1 MEDKSIFELIAEYS
15 AGTISPADA
24 ELLRE
29 RLESDAEA
37 MRLFREIRETE
48 KILKSVQAQEK
59 IDLQKSWQRLDSS
72 LAGRPR
78 KGWRLFWTVG
88 LVVAASVALLLMF
101 VSPFTRQVE
110 QPGTLVSQVG
120 ITPGG
125 VKAILQSEDGK
136 MIDLTSSTSSR
147 IVTSDGLVLVNDS
160 LKGLRFDQ
168 SKLENQPMKYHTL
181 AVPVG
186 GEYHFTLADG
196 TRVWVNSA
204 SEVRFPNCFSGGKR
218 EIYVKGEV
226 YLEVARDEK
235 HPFVVHAGENE
246 VRVLGTRFNLTAYP
260 DEQKVITTLVEGS
273 VEFWNDQ
280 SSIRLKPG
288 EQSVLD
294 RETNNLEKQKVEVSI
309 YTSWVSGTYEYER
322 MPLSDITRQL
332 SRWYDVQFV
341 YETTEFSNHPFTG
354 VVKRDQSLE
363 EVLSII
369 EKTTNIKFKI
379 SGRTIIIKRAEDAA
393 NISRSSN

>member
-48 KILKSVQAQEK
+48 KILKSVQVQEK
-59 IDLQKSWQRLDSS
+59 IDLQKSWLRLDSS
-72 LAGRPR
+72 LVGRPR
-78 KGWRLFWTVG
+78 KGRWLFWRVG
-88 LVVAASVALLLMF
+88 SVVAASVALLLMF
-101 VSPFTRQVE
+101 VFPFTRQVE

-136 MIDLTSSTSSR
+136 MIDLTSSTSSH

-168 SKLENQPMKYHTL
+168 SKSENQPMKYHTL

-204 SEVRFPNCFSGGKR
+204 SEVRFPNCFSGKKR

-260 DEQKVITTLVEGS
+260 DEQEVITTLVEGS

-294 RETNNLEKQKVEVSI
+294 RETNNLEKQKVDVSI

>member
-101 VSPFTRQVE
+101 VFPFTRQVE

-273 VEFWNDQ
+273 VEFRNNQ

-294 RETNNLEKQKVEVSI
+294 RETNDLEKQKVDVSI

>member
-48 KILKSVQAQEK
+48 KILKSVQVQEK

-72 LAGRPR
+72 LVGRPR
-78 KGWRLFWTVG
+78 KGRWLFWRVG
-88 LVVAASVALLLMF
+88 PVVAASVALLLMF
-101 VSPFTRQVE
+101 VFPFTRQVE
-110 QPGTLVSQVG
+110 QPGTLVSQLG

-168 SKLENQPMKYHTL
+168 SKSENQPMKYHTL

-273 VEFWNDQ
+273 VEFRNNQ

-294 RETNNLEKQKVEVSI
+294 RETNNLEKQKVDVSI
-309 YTSWVSGTYEYER
+309 YTSWISGTYEYEL

-341 YETTEFSNHPFTG
+341 YESTEFSNHPFTG

>member
-15 AGTISPADA
+15 AGTISPVDA

-29 RLESDAEA
+29 RLESDADA
-37 MRLFREIRETE
+37 MRLFREIREGE
-48 KILKSVQAQEK
+48 KMLKSVQAHEK
-59 IDLQKSWQRLDSS
+59 IDLQVSWKHLEDS
-72 LAGRPR
+72 LAIRPR
-78 KGWRLFWTVG
+78 KGRWLLWTIG
-88 LVVAASVALLLMF
+88 SVVAASVALLLMF
-101 VSPFTRQVE
+101 VFQFTRQAE
-110 QPGTLVSQVG
+110 QPETLVSQMG

-125 VKAILQSEDGK
+125 VKAVLQYEDGK
-136 MIDLTSSTSSR
+136 TIDLTSSTSYR

-168 SKLENQPMKYHTL
+168 GELENRPMKYHTL

-204 SEVRFPNCFSGGKR
+204 SEVRFPNCFSGEKR

-226 YLEVARDEK
+226 YLEVARDEE
-235 HPFVVHAGENE
+235 HPFVVYAGENE

-260 DEQKVITTLVEGS
+260 DEQKVVTTLVEGS
-273 VEFWNDQ
+273 VEFRNDQ

-294 RETNNLEKQKVEVSI
+294 RATNKLEKQKVDVSI
-309 YTSWVSGTYEYER
+309 YTSWVSGTFEYER
-322 MPLSDITRQL
+322 MSLFDITRQL
-332 SRWYDVQFV
+332 SRWYDV
-341 YETTEFSNHPFTG
+341 EFFYKAEEFRNHPFTG
-354 VVKRDQSLE
+354 IVKRDQSLE
-363 EVLSII
+363 NVLKNI
-369 EKTTNIKFKI
+369 EETTNIKFEI
-379 SGRTIIIKRAEDAA
+379 SERVIIIKRAENAA
-393 NISRSSN
+393 NISRSGN

>member
-72 LAGRPR
+72 LVGRSR
-78 KGWRLFWTVG
+78 KGRWLFWTVG
-88 LVVAASVALLLMF
+88 SVVAASVALLLMF
-101 VSPFTRQVE
+101 VFPFTRQVE
-110 QPGTLVSQVG
+110 QPETLVSQVG

-125 VKAILQSEDGK
+125 VKAVLQYEDGK
-136 MIDLTSSTSSR
+136 TIDLTSSSSR
-147 IVTSDGLVLVNDS
+147 IVISDGLVLVNDS

-168 SKLENQPMKYHTL
+168 GELENRPMKYHTL
-181 AVPVG
+181 TVPVG

-196 TRVWVNSA
+196 TRGWVNSA
-204 SEVRFPNCFSGGKR
+204 SEVRFPNCFSGERR

-235 HPFVVHAGENE
+235 HPFIVYTGENE

-273 VEFWNDQ
+273 VEFRNDQ
-280 SSIRLKPG
+280 SSVRLKPG
-288 EQSVLD
+288 EQSVLN
-294 RETNNLEKQKVEVSI
+294 RATNKLEKQKVDVSI

-322 MPLSDITRQL
+322 SPLSDITRQL
-332 SRWYDVQFV
+332 SRWYDVQFI
-341 YETTEFSNHPFTG
+341 YESTEFSNHPFTG

-369 EKTTNIKFKI
+369 EKTTNIRFKI
-379 SGRTIIIKRAEDAA
+379 SGRTIIIKRAVDAA

>member
-48 KILKSVQAQEK
+48 KILKSVQVQEK

-136 MIDLTSSTSSR
+136 MIDLTSSSR

-168 SKLENQPMKYHTL
+168 SKLENHPMKYHTL

-273 VEFWNDQ
+273 VEFRNNQ

-294 RETNNLEKQKVEVSI
+294 RETNNLEKQKVDVSI

-341 YETTEFSNHPFTG
+341 YESTEFSNPVHG
-354 VVKRDQSLE
+354 
-363 EVLSII
+363 
-369 EKTTNIKFKI
+369 
-379 SGRTIIIKRAEDAA
+379 
-393 NISRSSN
+393 SRET

>member
-273 VEFWNDQ
+273 VEFRNNQ

-294 RETNNLEKQKVEVSI
+294 QETNNLEKQKVEVSI

-332 SRWYDVQFV
+332 SRWYDVRFV

>member
-204 SEVRFPNCFSGGKR
+204 SEVRFPNCFSGKKR

-260 DEQKVITTLVEGS
+260 DEQEVITTLVEGS

-294 RETNNLEKQKVEVSI
+294 RETNNLEKQKVDVSI

>member
-48 KILKSVQAQEK
+48 KILKSVQVQEK
-59 IDLQKSWQRLDSS
+59 IDLQKSWLRLDSS
-72 LAGRPR
+72 LVGRPR
-78 KGWRLFWTVG
+78 KGRWLFWRVG
-88 LVVAASVALLLMF
+88 PVVAASVALLLMF
-101 VSPFTRQVE
+101 VFPFTRQVE

-168 SKLENQPMKYHTL
+168 SKSENQPMKYHTL

-246 VRVLGTRFNLTAYP
+246 VRVLGTSFNLTAYP
-260 DEQKVITTLVEGS
+260 DEQEVITTLVEGS
-273 VEFWNDQ
+273 VEFWNDR
-280 SSIRLKPG
+280 SSICLKPG

-294 RETNNLEKQKVEVSI
+294 LVTNKLEKQKIDVSI

-341 YETTEFSNHPFTG
+341 YESTEFSNHPFTG

>member
-48 KILKSVQAQEK
+48 KILKSVQVQEK

-72 LAGRPR
+72 LVGRPR
-78 KGWRLFWTVG
+78 KGRWLFWRG
-88 LVVAASVALLLMF
+88 GPVVAASVALLLMF
-101 VSPFTRQVE
+101 VFPFTRQVE

-160 LKGLRFDQ
+160 LKGLRFEQ
-168 SKLENQPMKYHTL
+168 SKSENQPMKCHRL

-273 VEFWNDQ
+273 VEFRNNQ

-294 RETNNLEKQKVEVSI
+294 RETNNLEKQKVDVSI
-309 YTSWVSGTYEYER
+309 YTSWISGTYEYEL

-341 YETTEFSNHPFTG
+341 YESTEFSNHPFTG

>member
-72 LAGRPR
+72 LVGRSR
-78 KGWRLFWTVG
+78 KGWWLFWTVG
-88 LVVAASVALLLMF
+88 SVVAASVALLLMF
-101 VSPFTRQVE
+101 VFPFTRQVE
-110 QPGTLVSQVG
+110 QPETLVSQVG

-125 VKAILQSEDGK
+125 VKAVLQYEDGK
-136 MIDLTSSTSSR
+136 TIDLTSSSSR
-147 IVTSDGLVLVNDS
+147 IVISDGLVLVNDS

-168 SKLENQPMKYHTL
+168 GELENRPMKYHTL
-181 AVPVG
+181 TVPVG

-204 SEVRFPNCFSGGKR
+204 SEVRFPNCFSGERR

-235 HPFVVHAGENE
+235 HPFIVYTGENE

-273 VEFWNDQ
+273 VEFRNDQ
-280 SSIRLKPG
+280 SSVRLKPG
-288 EQSVLD
+288 EQSVLN
-294 RETNNLEKQKVEVSI
+294 RATNKLEKQKVDVSI

-322 MPLSDITRQL
+322 SPLSDITRQL
-332 SRWYDVQFV
+332 SRWYDVQFI
-341 YETTEFSNHPFTG
+341 YESTEFSNHPFTG

-369 EKTTNIKFKI
+369 EKTTNIRFKI
-379 SGRTIIIKRAEDAA
+379 SGRTIIIKRAVDAA

>member
-48 KILKSVQAQEK
+48 KVLKSVQVQEK

-72 LAGRPR
+72 LVGRSR
-78 KGWRLFWTVG
+78 KGRWLFWTVG
-88 LVVAASVALLLMF
+88 SVIAASVALLLMF
-101 VSPFTRQVE
+101 VFPFTRQVE

-136 MIDLTSSTSSR
+136 MIDLTSSTSSH

-204 SEVRFPNCFSGGKR
+204 SEVRFPNCFSGKKR

-260 DEQKVITTLVEGS
+260 DEQEVITTLVEGS

-294 RETNNLEKQKVEVSI
+294 RETNNLEKQKVDVSI

>member
-59 IDLQKSWQRLDSS
+59 IDLRKSWQRLDSS
-72 LAGRPR
+72 LVGRSR
-78 KGWRLFWTVG
+78 KGWWLFWTVG
-88 LVVAASVALLLMF
+88 SVVAASVALLLMF
-101 VSPFTRQVE
+101 VFPFTRQVE
-110 QPGTLVSQVG
+110 QPETLVSQVG

-125 VKAILQSEDGK
+125 VKAVLQYEDGK
-136 MIDLTSSTSSR
+136 TIDLTSSSSR
-147 IVTSDGLVLVNDS
+147 IVISDGLVLVNDS

-168 SKLENQPMKYHTL
+168 GELENRPMKYHTL
-181 AVPVG
+181 TVPVG

-204 SEVRFPNCFSGGKR
+204 SEVRFPNCFSGERR

-235 HPFVVHAGENE
+235 HPFIVYTGENE

-273 VEFWNDQ
+273 VEFRNDQ
-280 SSIRLKPG
+280 SSVRLKPG
-288 EQSVLD
+288 EQSVLN
-294 RETNNLEKQKVEVSI
+294 RATNKLEKQKVDVSI

-322 MPLSDITRQL
+322 SPLSDITRQL
-332 SRWYDVQFV
+332 SRWYDVQFI
-341 YETTEFSNHPFTG
+341 YESTEFSNHPFTG

-369 EKTTNIKFKI
+369 EKTTNIRFKI
-379 SGRTIIIKRAEDAA
+379 SGRTIIIKRAVDAA

>member
-1 MEDKSIFELIAEYS
+1 M
-15 AGTISPADA
+15 
-24 ELLRE
+24 
-29 RLESDAEA
+29 
-37 MRLFREIRETE
+37 
-48 KILKSVQAQEK
+48 
-59 IDLQKSWQRLDSS
+59 
-72 LAGRPR
+72 
-78 KGWRLFWTVG
+78 
-88 LVVAASVALLLMF
+88 
-101 VSPFTRQVE
+101 
-110 QPGTLVSQVG
+110 
-120 ITPGG
+120 
-125 VKAILQSEDGK
+125 
-136 MIDLTSSTSSR
+136 
-147 IVTSDGLVLVNDS
+147 
-160 LKGLRFDQ
+160 
-168 SKLENQPMKYHTL
+168 
-181 AVPVG
+181 
-186 GEYHFTLADG
+186 
-196 TRVWVNSA
+196 
-204 SEVRFPNCFSGGKR
+204 
-218 EIYVKGEV
+218 
-226 YLEVARDEK
+226 
-235 HPFVVHAGENE
+235 
-246 VRVLGTRFNLTAYP
+246 
-260 DEQKVITTLVEGS
+260 ITTLVEGS

-294 RETNNLEKQKVEVSI
+294 RETNNLEKQKVDVSI

>member
-48 KILKSVQAQEK
+48 KILKSVQVQEK
-59 IDLQKSWQRLDSS
+59 IDLQKSWLRLDSS
-72 LAGRPR
+72 LVGRPR
-78 KGWRLFWTVG
+78 KGRWLFWRVG
-88 LVVAASVALLLMF
+88 SVVAASVALLLMF
-101 VSPFTRQVE
+101 VFPFTRQVE

-168 SKLENQPMKYHTL
+168 SKSENQPMKYHTL

-204 SEVRFPNCFSGGKR
+204 SEVRFPNCFSGKKR

-260 DEQKVITTLVEGS
+260 DEQEVITTLVEGS

-294 RETNNLEKQKVEVSI
+294 RETNNLEKQKVDVSI

-341 YETTEFSNHPFTG
+341 YESTEFSNHPFTG

>member
-1 MEDKSIFELIAEYS
+1 MKDKSIFELIAEYS
-15 AGTISPADA
+15 AGTISSADA

-72 LAGRPR
+72 LVGRSR
-78 KGWRLFWTVG
+78 KGRWLFWTVG
-88 LVVAASVALLLMF
+88 SVIAASVALLLMF
-101 VSPFTRQVE
+101 VFPFTRQVE
-110 QPGTLVSQVG
+110 QPETLVSQVG

-168 SKLENQPMKYHTL
+168 SKSENQPMKYHTL

-204 SEVRFPNCFSGGKR
+204 SEVRFPNYFSGGKR

-235 HPFVVHAGENE
+235 HPFIVYTGENE

-273 VEFWNDQ
+273 VEFRNDQ
-280 SSIRLKPG
+280 SSVRLKPG
-288 EQSVLD
+288 EQSVLN
-294 RETNNLEKQKVEVSI
+294 RATNKLEKQKVDVSI

-322 MPLSDITRQL
+322 SPLSDITRQL
-332 SRWYDVQFV
+332 SRWYDVQFI
-341 YETTEFSNHPFTG
+341 YESTEFSNHTFTG

-369 EKTTNIKFKI
+369 EKTTNIRFKI
-379 SGRTIIIKRAEDAA
+379 SGRTIIIKRAVDAA

>member
-72 LAGRPR
+72 LVGRSR
-78 KGWRLFWTVG
+78 KGRWLFWTVG
-88 LVVAASVALLLMF
+88 SVVAASVALLLMF
-101 VSPFTRQVE
+101 VFPFTRQVE
-110 QPGTLVSQVG
+110 QPETLVSQVG

-125 VKAILQSEDGK
+125 VKAVLQYEDGK
-136 MIDLTSSTSSR
+136 TIDLTSSSSR
-147 IVTSDGLVLVNDS
+147 IVISDGLVLVNDS

-168 SKLENQPMKYHTL
+168 GELENRPMKYHTL
-181 AVPVG
+181 TVPVG

-204 SEVRFPNCFSGGKR
+204 SEVRFPNCFSGERR

-235 HPFVVHAGENE
+235 HPFIVYTGENE

-273 VEFWNDQ
+273 VEFRNDQ
-280 SSIRLKPG
+280 SSVRLKPG
-288 EQSVLD
+288 EQSVLN
-294 RETNNLEKQKVEVSI
+294 RATNKLEKQKVDVSI

-322 MPLSDITRQL
+322 SPLSDITRQL
-332 SRWYDVQFV
+332 SRWYDVQFI
-341 YETTEFSNHPFTG
+341 YESTEFSNHPFTG

-369 EKTTNIKFKI
+369 EKTTNIRFKI
-379 SGRTIIIKRAEDAA
+379 SGRTIIIKRAVDAA

>member
-48 KILKSVQAQEK
+48 KILKSVQVQEK
-59 IDLQKSWQRLDSS
+59 IDFQKSWQRLDSS
-72 LAGRPR
+72 LVGRPR
-78 KGWRLFWTVG
+78 KGRWLFWRVG
-88 LVVAASVALLLMF
+88 SVVAASVALLLMF
-101 VSPFTRQVE
+101 VFPFTRQVE

-136 MIDLTSSTSSR
+136 MIDLTSSTSSH

-168 SKLENQPMKYHTL
+168 SKSENQPMKYHTL

-204 SEVRFPNCFSGGKR
+204 SEVRFPNCFSGKKR

-273 VEFWNDQ
+273 VEFRNNQ

-294 RETNNLEKQKVEVSI
+294 RETNNLEKQKVDVSI

>member
-59 IDLQKSWQRLDSS
+59 IDLQKSWQRLDYS
-72 LAGRPR
+72 LIGQSR
-78 KGWRLFWTVG
+78 KRQRLFWTIG
-88 LVVAASVALLLMF
+88 SVVAASVALLLMF
-101 VSPFTRQVE
+101 AFPFVRQAE
-110 QPGTLVSQVG
+110 QPETLVSQVD

-125 VKAILQSEDGK
+125 VKAVLQYEDGK
-136 MIDLTSSTSSR
+136 TIDLTSSSSR
-147 IVTSDGLVLVNDS
+147 IVISDGLVLVNDS

-168 SKLENQPMKYHTL
+168 GELENRPMKYHTL
-181 AVPVG
+181 TVPVG

-204 SEVRFPNCFSGGKR
+204 SELRFPNCFSGERR

-235 HPFVVHAGENE
+235 HPFIVYTGENE

-273 VEFWNDQ
+273 VEFRNDQ
-280 SSIRLKPG
+280 SSVRLKPG
-288 EQSVLD
+288 EQSVLN
-294 RETNNLEKQKVEVSI
+294 RATNKLEKQKVDVSI

-322 MPLSDITRQL
+322 SPLSDITRQL
-332 SRWYDVQFV
+332 SRWYDVQFI
-341 YETTEFSNHPFTG
+341 YESTEFSNHPFTG

-369 EKTTNIKFKI
+369 EKTTNIRFKI
-379 SGRTIIIKRAEDAA
+379 SGRTIIIKRAVDAA

>member
-48 KILKSVQAQEK
+48 KILKSVQVQEK
-59 IDLQKSWQRLDSS
+59 IDFQKSWQRLDSS
-72 LAGRPR
+72 LVGRPR
-78 KGWRLFWTVG
+78 KGRWLFWRVG
-88 LVVAASVALLLMF
+88 SVVAASVALLLMF
-101 VSPFTRQVE
+101 VFPFTRQVE

-168 SKLENQPMKYHTL
+168 SKSENQPMKYHTL

-204 SEVRFPNCFSGGKR
+204 SEVRFPNCFSGKKR

-273 VEFWNDQ
+273 VEFRNNQ

-294 RETNNLEKQKVEVSI
+294 RETNNLEKQKVDVSI

>member
-1 MEDKSIFELIAEYS
+1 MKDKSIFELIAEYS

-72 LAGRPR
+72 LVGRSR
-78 KGWRLFWTVG
+78 KGWWLFWTVG
-88 LVVAASVALLLMF
+88 SVVAASVALLLMF
-101 VSPFTRQVE
+101 VFPFTRQVE
-110 QPGTLVSQVG
+110 QPETLVSQVG

-125 VKAILQSEDGK
+125 VKAVLQYEDGK
-136 MIDLTSSTSSR
+136 TIDLTSSSSR
-147 IVTSDGLVLVNDS
+147 IVISDGLVLVNDS

-168 SKLENQPMKYHTL
+168 GELENRPMKYHTL
-181 AVPVG
+181 TVPVG

-204 SEVRFPNCFSGGKR
+204 SEVRFPNCFSGERR

-235 HPFVVHAGENE
+235 HPFIVYTGENE

-273 VEFWNDQ
+273 VEFRNDQ
-280 SSIRLKPG
+280 SSVRLKPG
-288 EQSVLD
+288 EQSVLN
-294 RETNNLEKQKVEVSI
+294 RATNKLEKQKVDVSI

-322 MPLSDITRQL
+322 SPLSDITRQL
-332 SRWYDVQFV
+332 SRWYDVQFI
-341 YETTEFSNHPFTG
+341 YESTEFSNHPFTG

-369 EKTTNIKFKI
+369 EKTTNIRFKI
-379 SGRTIIIKRAEDAA
+379 SGRTIIIKRAVDAA

>member
-1 MEDKSIFELIAEYS
+1 M
-15 AGTISPADA
+15 
-24 ELLRE
+24 
-29 RLESDAEA
+29 
-37 MRLFREIRETE
+37 
-48 KILKSVQAQEK
+48 
-59 IDLQKSWQRLDSS
+59 
-72 LAGRPR
+72 
-78 KGWRLFWTVG
+78 
-88 LVVAASVALLLMF
+88 
-101 VSPFTRQVE
+101 
-110 QPGTLVSQVG
+110 G

-168 SKLENQPMKYHTL
+168 SKSENQPMKYHTL

-273 VEFWNDQ
+273 VEFRNNQ

-294 RETNNLEKQKVEVSI
+294 RETNNLEKQKVDVSI
-309 YTSWVSGTYEYER
+309 YTSWVSGTFEYER
-322 MPLSDITRQL
+322 MSLFDITRQL
-332 SRWYDVQFV
+332 SRWYDVDIRFAAEELKHKRLAGV
-341 YETTEFSNHPFTG
+341 IYRDEELGFTIK
-354 VVKRDQSLE
+354 VVERVANVRFIRE
-363 EVLSII
+363 
-369 EKTTNIKFKI
+369 NN
-379 SGRTIIIKRAEDAA
+379 TIYINYLK
-393 NISRSSN
+393 

>member
-168 SKLENQPMKYHTL
+168 SKSENQPMKYHTL

-246 VRVLGTRFNLTAYP
+246 VRVLGTRFNLTAYT
-260 DEQKVITTLVEGS
+260 DEQQVITTLVEGS
-273 VEFWNDQ
+273 VEFRNDQ

-294 RETNNLEKQKVEVSI
+294 RETNKLEKQKVDVSI

-369 EKTTNIKFKI
+369 EKTTRITFKI

>member
-72 LAGRPR
+72 LVGRSR
-78 KGWRLFWTVG
+78 KGWWLFWTVG
-88 LVVAASVALLLMF
+88 SVVAASVALLLMF
-101 VSPFTRQVE
+101 VFPFTRQVE
-110 QPGTLVSQVG
+110 QPETLVSQVG

-125 VKAILQSEDGK
+125 VKAVLQYEDGK
-136 MIDLTSSTSSR
+136 TIDLTSSSSR
-147 IVTSDGLVLVNDS
+147 IVISDGLVLVNDS

-168 SKLENQPMKYHTL
+168 GELENRPMKYHTL
-181 AVPVG
+181 TVPVG

-204 SEVRFPNCFSGGKR
+204 SEVRFPNCFSGERR

-235 HPFVVHAGENE
+235 HPFIVYTGENE

-273 VEFWNDQ
+273 VEFRNDQ
-280 SSIRLKPG
+280 SSVRLKPG
-288 EQSVLD
+288 EQSVLNRD
-294 RETNNLEKQKVEVSI
+294 TNKLEKQKVDVSI

-322 MPLSDITRQL
+322 SPLSDITRQL
-332 SRWYDVQFV
+332 SRWYDVQFI
-341 YETTEFSNHPFTG
+341 YESTEFSNHPFTG

-369 EKTTNIKFKI
+369 EKTTNIRFKI
-379 SGRTIIIKRAEDAA
+379 SGRTIIIKRAVDAA

>member
-15 AGTISPADA
+15 AGTISPTDA

-48 KILKSVQAQEK
+48 KVLKSVQVQEK

-72 LAGRPR
+72 LVGRPR
-78 KGWRLFWTVG
+78 KGRRLFWTVG
-88 LVVAASVALLLMF
+88 SVVAASVALLLMF
-101 VSPFTRQVE
+101 VFPFTRQVE
-110 QPGTLVSQVG
+110 QPETLVSQVG

-168 SKLENQPMKYHTL
+168 SKSENQPMKYHTL

-204 SEVRFPNCFSGGKR
+204 SEVRFPNCFSGEKR

-273 VEFWNDQ
+273 VEFRNSQ

-294 RETNNLEKQKVEVSI
+294 RETNNLEKQKVDVSI

-341 YETTEFSNHPFTG
+341 YEAPEFRNHPFTG
-354 VVKRDQSLE
+354 IVKRDQSLE

-379 SGRTIIIKRAEDAA
+379 SERTIIIKRAEDAA

>member
-72 LAGRPR
+72 LVGRSR
-78 KGWRLFWTVG
+78 KGWWLFRTVG
-88 LVVAASVALLLMF
+88 SVVAASVALLLMF
-101 VSPFTRQVE
+101 VFPFTRQVE
-110 QPGTLVSQVG
+110 QPETLVSQVG

-125 VKAILQSEDGK
+125 VKAVLQYEDGK
-136 MIDLTSSTSSR
+136 TIDLTSSSSR
-147 IVTSDGLVLVNDS
+147 IVISDGLVLVNDS

-168 SKLENQPMKYHTL
+168 GELENRPMKYHTL
-181 AVPVG
+181 TVPVG

-204 SEVRFPNCFSGGKR
+204 SEVRFPNCFSGERR

-235 HPFVVHAGENE
+235 HPFIVYTGENE

-273 VEFWNDQ
+273 VEFRNDQ
-280 SSIRLKPG
+280 SSVRLKPG
-288 EQSVLD
+288 EQSVLN
-294 RETNNLEKQKVEVSI
+294 RATNKLEKQKVDVSI

-322 MPLSDITRQL
+322 SPLSDITRQL
-332 SRWYDVQFV
+332 SRWYDVQFI
-341 YETTEFSNHPFTG
+341 YESTEFSNHPFTG

-369 EKTTNIKFKI
+369 EKTTNIRFKI
-379 SGRTIIIKRAEDAA
+379 SGRTIIIKRAVDAA

>member
-1 MEDKSIFELIAEYS
+1 M
-15 AGTISPADA
+15 
-24 ELLRE
+24 
-29 RLESDAEA
+29 
-37 MRLFREIRETE
+37 
-48 KILKSVQAQEK
+48 
-59 IDLQKSWQRLDSS
+59 
-72 LAGRPR
+72 
-78 KGWRLFWTVG
+78 
-88 LVVAASVALLLMF
+88 
-101 VSPFTRQVE
+101 
-110 QPGTLVSQVG
+110 G

-136 MIDLTSSTSSR
+136 MIDLTSSTSSH

-204 SEVRFPNCFSGGKR
+204 SEVRFPNCFSGKKR

-260 DEQKVITTLVEGS
+260 DEQEVITTLVEGS

-294 RETNNLEKQKVEVSI
+294 RETNNLEKQKVDVSI

>member
-72 LAGRPR
+72 LVGRSR
-78 KGWRLFWTVG
+78 KGWWLFWTVG
-88 LVVAASVALLLMF
+88 SVVAASVALLLMF
-101 VSPFTRQVE
+101 VFPFTRQVE
-110 QPGTLVSQVG
+110 QPETLVSQVG

-125 VKAILQSEDGK
+125 VKAVLQYEDGK
-136 MIDLTSSTSSR
+136 TIDLTSSSSR
-147 IVTSDGLVLVNDS
+147 IVISDGLVLVNDS

-168 SKLENQPMKYHTL
+168 GELENRPMKYHTL
-181 AVPVG
+181 TVPVG

-204 SEVRFPNCFSGGKR
+204 SEVRFPNCFSGERR

-235 HPFVVHAGENE
+235 HPFIVYTGENE

-273 VEFWNDQ
+273 VEFRNDQ
-280 SSIRLKPG
+280 SSVRLKPG
-288 EQSVLD
+288 EQSVLN
-294 RETNNLEKQKVEVSI
+294 RATNKLEKQKVDVSI

-322 MPLSDITRQL
+322 SPLSDITRQL
-332 SRWYDVQFV
+332 SRWYDVQFI
-341 YETTEFSNHPFTG
+341 YESTEFSNHPFTG

-369 EKTTNIKFKI
+369 EKTTNIRFKI
-379 SGRTIIIKRAEDAA
+379 SGRTIIIKRAADEA

>member
-273 VEFWNDQ
+273 VEFRNNQ

-294 RETNNLEKQKVEVSI
+294 QETNNLEKQKVEVSI

>member
-37 MRLFREIRETE
+37 MRLFREIREAE
-48 KILKSVQAQEK
+48 KVLKSVQVQEK

-72 LAGRPR
+72 LVGRPR
-78 KGWRLFWTVG
+78 KGRWLFWTVG
-88 LVVAASVALLLMF
+88 SVVAASVALLLMF
-101 VSPFTRQVE
+101 VFPFTRQVE
-110 QPGTLVSQVG
+110 QPETLVSQVG

-168 SKLENQPMKYHTL
+168 SKSENQTMKYHTL
-181 AVPVG
+181 AVPVS

-204 SEVRFPNCFSGGKR
+204 SEVRFPNCFFGGKR

-273 VEFWNDQ
+273 VEFRNNQ

-294 RETNNLEKQKVEVSI
+294 RETNNLEKQKVDVSI

-341 YETTEFSNHPFTG
+341 YEATEFRNHPFTG
-354 VVKRDQSLE
+354 IVKRDQSLE
-363 EVLSII
+363 EVLLII
-369 EKTTNIKFKI
+369 EKTTNIRFEI
-379 SGRTIIIKRAEDAA
+379 SERTVIIKRAEDAA

>member
-48 KILKSVQAQEK
+48 KILKSVQVQEK
-59 IDLQKSWQRLDSS
+59 IDLQKSWLRLDSS
-72 LAGRPR
+72 LVGRPR
-78 KGWRLFWTVG
+78 KGRMAVLESGFRG
-88 LVVAASVALLLMF
+88 LLLPWQLLLMF
-101 VSPFTRQVE
+101 VFPFTRQVE

-168 SKLENQPMKYHTL
+168 SKSENQPMKYHTL

-186 GEYHFTLADG
+186 GEYLHVSG
-196 TRVWVNSA
+196 WSRVWVNSA

-246 VRVLGTRFNLTAYP
+246 VRVLGTSFNLTAYP
-260 DEQKVITTLVEGS
+260 DEQEVITTLVEGS
-273 VEFWNDQ
+273 VEFWNDR
-280 SSIRLKPG
+280 SSICLKPG

-294 RETNNLEKQKVEVSI
+294 LVTNKLEKQKVDVSI
-309 YTSWVSGTYEYER
+309 YTSWISGTYEYEL

-341 YETTEFSNHPFTG
+341 YESMEFSNHPFTG